1 MNDEFLIDDIFIDDI
16 ENFQNQ
22 RATPEG
28 DKAASAFRQPPEG
41 SEPASLLPSTLL
53 PTKEDHISNQ
63 QVVTS
68 QGYHPSTVAATS
80 LPKDTT
86 NPWDPRLLL
95 DLALAV
101 DPLEDILT
109 RYSLTT
115 QHYDSLMASRTF
127 RRDLAL
133 MVRDVQENGA
143 SFKSKARVQ
152 AESYLPII
160 DMLVYDD
167 NVAASTKLSAIQSIV
182 RWGDLEPK
190 PSKEEQTTNAT
201 TVNVQINF

>member
-68 QGYHPSTVAATS
+68 QGYHPSTVSSTVM
-80 LPKDTT
+80 PRDTT

-109 RYSLTT
+109 RYSLTAFHCSMNAWIRSVFPT
-115 QHYDSLMASRTF
+115 SHTR
-127 RRDLAL
+127 
-133 MVRDVQENGA
+133 
-143 SFKSKARVQ
+143 SFCS
-152 AESYLPII
+152 
-160 DMLVYDD
+160 
-167 NVAASTKLSAIQSIV
+167 NVVKLSGFIS
-182 RWGDLEPK
+182 R
-190 PSKEEQTTNAT
+190 
-201 TVNVQINF
+201 